1 MDNKILQHKL
11 KCKLCQNGIQDYD
24 IDLYTNQSE
33 YLIYAEII
41 NKLNI
46 TFETLKEHKLF
57 IPQLYTEKQLL
68 DKIKN
73 HDFSNKRKLISD
85 AELEKNTKYMQKIV
99 DNILWEEIPAIV
111 DKIIMAGKSGKIKT
125 NTLISILDK
134 LISCSK
140 RIANKDSILVED
152 LENRNL
158 DADKGINMTGLS
170 EENMHN
176 TINIIKEA
184 NEMLK
189 DVKNKN

>member
-33 YLIYAEII
+33 YLIYAEIQ

-85 AELEKNTKYMQKIV
+85 KELEKNTKYMQKIV

-140 RIANKDSILVED
+140 RIANKDNILVED
-152 LENRNL
+152 LENLNL